1 MNSGLDIV
9 WPKEDCT
16 RVPFELFFEEELYQ
30 LELERIFGGPHWQ
43 YLALEQEIPNSG
55 DYTTTYLGERHV
67 VVTRGPDAEIY
78 AFENRCAHRGALVVN
93 RLRGNAARFNCPYHL
108 WCYDHAGNLLAVS
121 QEKGVRGKGGMPEDF
136 DRTSHGLRKLK
147 VARYKSLIFGTF
159 AEEIMPLE
167 TYIGAASLQQI
178 DRIMSRP
185 VRVLGYYRQVVEAN
199 WKLYAENTRDPYHA
213 PLLHLFHVTFG
224 IQTPAMKGGSYMD
237 AEKKNNCIVV
247 TMDPDDAK
255 AHDLLVDQYK
265 TNDKYRATYKLKDP
279 RILGTKRSFDD
290 ETSVMINTIFP
301 SLVVAQVENA
311 FQIRHLRPK
320 GPEKF
325 ELFWTYFGFADS
337 DAQEAQDK
345 LRLANMIGPAG
356 FISMEDGEAA
366 RLVQQAA
373 RTQRGQFAF
382 VEMGGRGEV
391 KDQDHLVQEVAIRG
405 FWQYYRKVMRFRG
418 DDADGR

>member
-1 MNSGLDIV
+1 LN
-9 WPKEDCT
+9 
-16 RVPFELFFEEELYQ
+16 
-30 LELERIFGGPHWQ
+30 
-43 YLALEQEIPNSG
+43 
-55 DYTTTYLGERHV
+55 
-67 VVTRGPDAEIY
+67 
-78 AFENRCAHRGALVVN
+78 
-93 RLRGNAARFNCPYHL
+93 
-108 WCYDHAGNLLAVS
+108 
-121 QEKGVRGKGGMPEDF
+121 
-136 DRTSHGLRKLK
+136 

-159 AEEIMPLE
+159 AEDIMPLE
-167 TYIGAASLQQI
+167 TYIGPTSLRQI

-185 VRVLGYYRQVVEAN
+185 IRVLGYYRQVVEAN

-237 AEKKNNCIVV
+237 AEKKNNCILV
-247 TMDPDDAK
+247 TADAEDAS
-255 AHDLLVDQYK
+255 AHDLLMDQYK
-265 TNDKYRATYKLKDP
+265 TSDKYRPRYKLKDA

-290 ETSVMINTIFP
+290 GITVAINTIFP

-320 GPEKF
+320 GVEKF
-325 ELFWTYFGFADS
+325 EIYWTYFGFDDS
-337 DAQEAQDK
+337 DAREAQDK

-366 RLVQQAA
+366 RLVQQAV

-382 VEMGGRGEV
+382 IEMGGRGEV

-405 FWQYYRKVMRFRG
+405 FWQYYRKVMQFNG
-418 DDADGR
+418 DRRDDR

>member
-1 MNSGLDIV
+1 
-9 WPKEDCT
+9 
-16 RVPFELFFEEELYQ
+16 
-30 LELERIFGGPHWQ
+30 
-43 YLALEQEIPNSG
+43 
-55 DYTTTYLGERHV
+55 
-67 VVTRGPDAEIY
+67 
-78 AFENRCAHRGALVVN
+78 
-93 RLRGNAARFNCPYHL
+93 
-108 WCYDHAGNLLAVS
+108 
-121 QEKGVRGKGGMPEDF
+121 MPEDF
-136 DRTSHGLRKLK
+136 DRSGHGLRKLK
-147 VARYKSLIFGTF
+147 VARYKSLVFGTF
-159 AEEIMPLE
+159 CAEEIMPLE
-167 TYIGAASLQQI
+167 TYIGPASLQQI

-224 IQTPAMKGGSYMD
+224 IQTPAMKGGAYMD
-237 AEKKNNCIVV
+237 AEKKNNCILV
-247 TMDPDDAK
+247 TTDPDDAK
-255 AHDLLVDQYK
+255 THDLLVDQYK
-265 TNDKYRATYKLKDP
+265 TNDKYRATYRLKDP
-279 RILGTKRSFDD
+279 RILGTQRSFDD
-290 ETSVMINTIFP
+290 DTNVMINTIFP

-373 RTQRGQFAF
+373 RTQRRQFAF

-405 FWQYYRKVMRFRG
+405 FWRYYRKVMQFRG
-418 DDADGR
+418 DSDG